1 MGNNFSQS
9 NVPQYLDIQS
19 LRSAFTKAGDVA
31 KGCRFAAV
39 IRPNGD
45 KILNLIPRDLIY
57 MCESVEF
64 PGRGFD
70 VTQIRYWGAGQVF
83 PNNTL
88 YETSNMSFICRQ
100 DSVERAFFDNWMDI
114 INPTTSFTFEYPEN
128 YYATIQ
134 IYHLSEVGGPVDP
147 STRQPSYQ
155 GIYGWSL
162 YKAWPTLIAPQ
173 QVTWADQDI
182 LRLQVT
188 LTYKYWDRPDY
199 NP

>member
-9 NVPQYLDIQS
+9 NVPQDLNMQA
-19 LRSAFTKAGDVA
+19 LRSAITSAGDVA
-31 KGCRFAAV
+31 KGCRFAV
-39 IRPNGD
+39 MIRPSGGKLVNMV
-45 KILNLIPRDLIY
+45 PRDLVY
-57 MCESVEF
+57 MCEAAEF

-88 YETSNMSFICRQ
+88 YETSNLSFICRQ
-100 DSVERAFFDNWMDI
+100 DSVERAFFDNWMEL
-114 INPTTSFTFEYPEN
+114 INPTTNFTFEYPEN

-134 IYHLSEVGGPVDP
+134 IFHLSEVADVRG
-147 STRQPSYQ
+147 QYQ
-155 GIYGWSL
+155 GIYGLSL

-173 QVTWADQDI
+173 QVTWADNDI

-199 NP
+199 YA